1 MAITTKMI
9 KDAFAKA
16 SAMTDAERRAELD
29 AGISAA
35 RERRRVRREADKGG
49 PVRWDDDE
57 LILSSGRRI
66 NTNCQIFGLT
76 GEGEFNVSYG
86 YDGDVPWPPTPPWK
100 EWNEPEDPVRKE
112 EDLTAADMREV
123 ADMMIARW
131 QAFKDTLSG

>member
-29 AGISAA
+29 AGIAAA
-35 RERRRVRREADKGG
+35 RERRRVQREADKGG

-76 GEGEFNVSYG
+76 GKGEFNVSYG
-86 YDGDVPWPPTPPWK
+86 YDGDVPWPPSHWT
-100 EWNEPEDPVRKE
+100 EPDPVRKE

-131 QAFKDTLSG
+131 QAFKATLSG